1 MTQLNLQAQW
11 RGAIE
16 QIETGDRVLGG
27 ANGKINQIF
36 TALGDRTEYL
46 KLKLESDATTITA
59 GAGLTGGGVLRDNQT
74 LSLGKPSK
82 ITAT

>member
-11 RGAIE
+11 RDTIE

-46 KLKLESDATTITA
+46 KHELKTTAITSRSRFNWRWRVTRQSNFVI
-59 GAGLTGGGVLRDNQT
+59 G
-74 LSLGKPSK
+74 
-82 ITAT
+82 

>member
-11 RGAIE
+11 RDTIE

-46 KLKLESDATTITA
+46 KHELKTTAITA

-82 ITAT
+82 ITATTT